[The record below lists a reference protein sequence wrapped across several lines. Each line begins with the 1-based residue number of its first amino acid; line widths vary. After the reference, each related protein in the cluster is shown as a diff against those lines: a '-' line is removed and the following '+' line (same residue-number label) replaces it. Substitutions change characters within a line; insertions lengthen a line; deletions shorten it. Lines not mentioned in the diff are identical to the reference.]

1 MQKLSFVL
9 HFVSLGYIVKQV
21 FQNKFWLN
29 EERNPGLMPVCVCV
43 CFLNFTIDRNWWNQ
57 KLTKLHGNQAP
68 YNESLSVTEMRKT
81 GKCYISDA
89 FRIEISLLETDLA
102 MQISHKDLLEFRQWR
117 LAHWILHHVIFGN
130 YISSR
135 REKTDSSIARSN
147 GTVTSLSLGCII

>member
-1 MQKLSFVL
+1 MQKLYDRFTNEFKRRLIPSSLHCFQRSHEFYERKKLSFVL
-9 HFVSLGYIVKQV
+9 HFDSLGYMKQV

-43 CFLNFTIDRNWWNQ
+43 FFNFTIDRNWWNQ

-102 MQISHKDLLEFRQWR
+102 MQISHKDQFRQWR
-117 LAHWILHHVIFGN
+117 LAH
-130 YISSR
+130 
-135 REKTDSSIARSN
+135 
-147 GTVTSLSLGCII
+147 